1 MNDILKYIAIGAGV
15 FFLVLLIL
23 AALGKGEALRKW
35 LGPIGGLIVAIVAII
50 GLSGKGGGKGD
61 DALKKIREENER
73 ITKENEQ
80 LRAEAAAT
88 AKKYEADKA
97 AYEAQLAGLN
107 TQLAAVEAQRKALES
122 QLAGTATKSPLEWYN
137 SLPPADRKK
146 IDDHIEGKIGEE
158 I

>member
-23 AALGKGEALRKW
+23 AALGKGETLRKW
-35 LGPIGGLIVAIVAII
+35 LGPIGGLIVAIVAVI
-50 GLSGKGGGKGD
+50 GLSGKGGKGD
-61 DALKKIREENER
+61 DDLKKIREENER

-107 TQLAAVEAQRKALES
+107 TQLAAAEAQRKALEA
-122 QLAGTATKSPLEWYN
+122 QLAGTATKTPLEWYN
-137 SLPPADRKK
+137 SLPAADRKK